1 MNGNEF
7 ATKDALAYME
17 ETLTRQLNIIKQW
30 EDLINDYKRGQQ
42 ALEILRDYRRRTITA
57 KILDEKAKEL
67 VGM

>member
-7 ATKDALAYME
+7 ATKDALGYME